1 MELISAILAAIL
13 LLSLPIFILFDVV
26 SAVKNKE
33 MGGFRK
39 GIHLIFGV
47 IVIVP
52 ILIFI
57 KHILEII

>member
-1 MELISAILAAIL
+1 
-13 LLSLPIFILFDVV
+13 V